1 MLDLEPSSAAY
12 DLSDVDLV
20 RFCSEISPK
29 DCLYELSVNEAR
41 FGLSRVLRVLSSF
54 DPKTVEVLEVG
65 AGILYPTGL
74 SGEQAAARYGR

>member
-1 MLDLEPSSAAY
+1 MLNLELPSATCRKS
-12 DLSDVDLV
+12 
-20 RFCSEISPK
+20 ISFGFAPK
-29 DCLYELSVNEAR
+29 FLRKIGCYELSVNEAR